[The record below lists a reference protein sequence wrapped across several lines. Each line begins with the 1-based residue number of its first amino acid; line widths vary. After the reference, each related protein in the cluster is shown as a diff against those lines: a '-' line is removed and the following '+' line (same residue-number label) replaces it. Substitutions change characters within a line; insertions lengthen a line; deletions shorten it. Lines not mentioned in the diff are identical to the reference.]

1 MAFIDE
7 EFLLTTGTA
16 KELYHG
22 CAKSM
27 PIIDYHC
34 HLDPKQIAQDYR
46 FQDIS
51 EIWLGADHY
60 KWRAMRACGVDERY
74 ITGDAGP
81 KEKFLKWAQTVPCL
95 MRNPLYHWTHLELK
109 RAFGI
114 DKILNPKSA
123 EEIYER
129 CNERLQS
136 DDMTATGMIKKFN
149 VEVVCTT
156 DDPADGL
163 EEHAIIAK
171 KYPQIRVIP
180 AFRADKALA
189 ADNAEIFNKWIA
201 KLEEVS
207 ERDIASYS
215 DMIRALELRHAFFEK
230 MGCKVSDHGL
240 DTFYA
245 EDYTENE
252 IETIFSKLRLAKELN
267 KGEISKF
274 RSAVLHDLAV
284 MDARSGWVQQFHIG
298 PIRNNNTKMFLQK
311 GADLGFDSIGD
322 LSSSDAGHRFFD
334 RLCSEGSLAKT
345 ILYCLNPKDFEMM
358 AAMAFTFSDGTE
370 PGKMQLG
377 AAWWFLDN
385 EYGIRRQLD
394 VFSSFGP
401 LSRFVGMLTD
411 SRSFLSYTRHEY
423 FRRILCSVIGE
434 DVQSGR
440 IPASEMDFIQKM
452 VKDISYYNA
461 KNYFKF

>member
-1 MAFIDE
+1 
-7 EFLLTTGTA
+7 
-16 KELYHG
+16 
-22 CAKSM
+22 
-27 PIIDYHC
+27 
-34 HLDPKQIAQDYR
+34 
-46 FQDIS
+46 
-51 EIWLGADHY
+51 
-60 KWRAMRACGVDERY
+60 
-74 ITGDAGP
+74 
-81 KEKFLKWAQTVPCL
+81 

-215 DMIRALELRHAFFEK
+215 DMIRALELRHDFFEK

-252 IETIFSKLRLAKELN
+252 IETIFSKLRCAKELN